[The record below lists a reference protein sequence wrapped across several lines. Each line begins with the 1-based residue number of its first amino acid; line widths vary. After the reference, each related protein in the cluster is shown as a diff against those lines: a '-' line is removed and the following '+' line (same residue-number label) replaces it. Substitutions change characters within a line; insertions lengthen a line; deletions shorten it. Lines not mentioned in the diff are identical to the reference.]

1 MDLRS
6 GQHPVQERPDLS
18 QGLGSAWHKGASDVD
33 WDLCSNRVHLPGP
46 GSFRCSETELG
57 FEVRAAVTI
66 QYGYGSWDRH
76 LSAAE
81 KQQWMVAGPLF
92 NIQVELAEAVAAVHL
107 PHFLCLAGRDAVLPQ
122 MRIAHFVDGRMT
134 LEEPTQVRPFH
145 AVLEN
150 PSFSFIGVL
159 WKPIYA
165 VFPFI
170 PIHSVVL
177 IYQVVKA
184 AAITL
189 HLYLIPNDRSLIQV
203 TGNRPHSRGEPEP
216 PTKPLYFGS
225 CYTVSSSLDLEVTP
239 EEVDFCYMSP
249 EDQQSFMEI
258 YTKDMRE
265 GLKLIV
271 LMKRY
276 GEVVWKVL
284 VRPGKDRCF
293 GLCLYNV
300 KHNDSAFSL
309 EKRRLRGDMIAVFRY
324 LKGCHQEEGENL
336 FTLASNDRTRSNGL
350 KLQQGRF
357 RLDIR
362 KKFLTVRVV
371 KH

>member
-1 MDLRS
+1 MIPPSWAWGCAELEWCFISAAGDGPSGEDLTTDPSGKQKKCTWCVTEEVGMGTSLSLLGYSSASSWSFGRS
-6 GQHPVQERPDLS
+6 YLAGLVQCSLER
-18 QGLGSAWHKGASDVD
+18 GNKTLGAGGWLVPSLTDYSSSPFLPAP
-33 WDLCSNRVHLPGP
+33 CRVHLPGP

-189 HLYLIPNDRSLIQV
+189 HLYLIPNDRSLPADWICS
-203 TGNRPHSRGEPEP
+203 RPRIPE
-216 PTKPLYFGS
+216 
-225 CYTVSSSLDLEVTP
+225 
-239 EEVDFCYMSP
+239 
-249 EDQQSFMEI
+249 
-258 YTKDMRE
+258 
-265 GLKLIV
+265 
-271 LMKRY
+271 
-276 GEVVWKVL
+276 
-284 VRPGKDRCF
+284 
-293 GLCLYNV
+293 
-300 KHNDSAFSL
+300 
-309 EKRRLRGDMIAVFRY
+309 
-324 LKGCHQEEGENL
+324 
-336 FTLASNDRTRSNGL
+336 TL
-350 KLQQGRF
+350 
-357 RLDIR
+357 
-362 KKFLTVRVV
+362 
-371 KH
+371 